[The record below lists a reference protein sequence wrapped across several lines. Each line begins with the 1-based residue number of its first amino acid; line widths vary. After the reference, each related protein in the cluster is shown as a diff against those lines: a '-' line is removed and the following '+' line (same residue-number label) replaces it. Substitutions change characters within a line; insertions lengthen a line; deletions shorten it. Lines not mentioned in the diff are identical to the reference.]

1 MMVVI
6 NSSSRALCILID
18 TMHTR
23 RFDPTPMTQQQQRD
37 VQLHKAMQQERARL
51 QQRKRSNSTAQAPTA
66 TSPQHA
72 QTAAPDQEPPA
83 KRARTAEPATPKFPF
98 TLFTRP
104 PRAAA
109 AAADAQCAT
118 VGKRPLEAGAAA
130 AARPVQSASVSRRL
144 VVAVSAA
151 RAFAL
156 DPEMTISNRANK
168 DILRFLGEFLVGLQ
182 LQRNMWTWRVLLL
195 RVWGEGSLLGVTSSH
210 AEGSMGSGRHD
221 GTFGTLNLSCTLGL
235 LFVCGDGGQSTV
247 CTCRYMLVH
256 IDTAFLVEADKI
268 SCGVQRREPRRRC
281 AV

>member
-1 MMVVI
+1 MIVVI
-6 NSSSRALCILID
+6 NSSCRALCILID
-18 TMHTR
+18 SMHTR

-37 VQLHKAMQQERARL
+37 MQLHKAMQQERARL
-51 QQRKRSNSTAQAPTA
+51 QQSKHSAAQAPTA

-104 PRAAA
+104 PRVAA
-109 AAADAQCAT
+109 AAADAQCVT
-118 VGKRPLEAGAAA
+118 LGKRPLEAGAAA
-130 AARPVQSASVSRRL
+130 AARPAQSASVSRRL

-156 DPEMTISNRANK
+156 DPEMTVSNRANK
-168 DILRFLGEFLVGLQ
+168 VILRFLGEILVGLQ
-182 LQRNMWTWRVLLL
+182 LLRNVWTWRVSLL
-195 RVWGEGSLLGVTSSH
+195 RVWGEGSLLCVTSSH
-210 AEGSMGSGRHD
+210 AEGSRGYGWHD
-221 GTFGTLNLSCTLGL
+221 GSSGTLNLSGL
-235 LFVCGDGGQSTV
+235 WGFSLSVVMEGSQRS

-256 IDTAFLVEADKI
+256 IDAAFLVEADKI